1 MNLLQEKVLNTIKKH
16 NLIQKGDSIVIG
28 VSGGPDSMA
37 LLHVLYNMKETIDIK
52 IVVVH
57 VNHMLREEAD
67 DETKYVQEFCKHL
80 GIECYIKKFDI

>member
-37 LLHVLYNMKETIDIK
+37 LLDVLYNIKDLLDIK
-52 IVVVH
+52 IAVAH
-57 VNHMLREEAD
+57 INHMLREEAD
-67 DETKYVQEFCKHL
+67 DETKYVQDFCNS
-80 GIECYIKKFDI
+80 